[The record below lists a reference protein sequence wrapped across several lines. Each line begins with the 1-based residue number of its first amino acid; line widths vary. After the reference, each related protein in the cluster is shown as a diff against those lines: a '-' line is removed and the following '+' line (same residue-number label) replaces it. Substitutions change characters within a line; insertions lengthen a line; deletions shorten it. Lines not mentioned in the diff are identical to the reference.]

1 MVYFEFFFFL
11 GGNCSSCSSVGA
23 IFIQTS
29 HGRQIWLIKSEGHIF
44 WGCASRWRPGNEC
57 CQEDTKC
64 AISSSRSA
72 LLCFNFP
79 HFDRALK
86 RRECLYFTFY
96 VIVKNCVIID
106 PRKRIIAQFKH
117 AKLHPLQKIQIK
129 EKKWFDPFF
138 KVNSFR
144 IKKWR
149 IRKHYLPF
157 HSALR
162 RKLWGNQR
170 DCYLKAFT
178 QWMKPCRVTGGHDI
192 VS

>member
-1 MVYFEFFFFL
+1 MVYFEFFFL

-96 VIVKNCVIID
+96 AIVKNRVIID
-106 PRKRIIAQFKH
+106 PRKELSRNLNTRNCIPYRKFKS
-117 AKLHPLQKIQIK
+117 KK
-129 EKKWFDPFF
+129 KKWFDPFF

-149 IRKHYLPF
+149 IRRHYLPF

-162 RKLWGNQR
+162 RKL
-170 DCYLKAFT
+170 
-178 QWMKPCRVTGGHDI
+178 
-192 VS
+192 